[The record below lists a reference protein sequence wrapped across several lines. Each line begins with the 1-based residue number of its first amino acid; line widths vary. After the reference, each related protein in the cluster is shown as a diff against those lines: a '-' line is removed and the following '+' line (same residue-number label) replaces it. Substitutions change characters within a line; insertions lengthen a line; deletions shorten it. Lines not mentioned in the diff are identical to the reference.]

1 MNYSLKVYNFGIGKA
16 NGQSEKNLGKA
27 LNLDQCSLMV
37 KINAPKANAAMI
49 EIGSGFQ
56 NCIAVFNAKGV
67 TNETSW
73 LTSLLPGMNLE

>member
-1 MNYSLKVYNFGIGKA
+1 MYKFGIGKA
-16 NGQSEKNLGKA
+16 NGQSDKNLGKA

-37 KINAPKANAAMI
+37 KFNEPKANAAMI

-56 NCIAVFNAKGV
+56 NCKAVFDAKGE

-73 LTSLLPGMNLE
+73 QTSLLPGNNIEQNSC